1 MQITTRQ
8 SRNHH
13 VVSHSIGRWPSVTIN
28 VLIET
33 NARDD
38 LNATI
43 CDIRKLRYTFYTN
56 RTFYCFLSFAAESYS
71 DPEHDNQIEDANE
84 QNLQQFSSNPTCN
97 FVFEKIKMIGAPKH
111 RRSYCVFTC
120 RHLCARVDTYVHM

>member
-13 VVSHSIGRWPSVTIN
+13 VVSRSIGRWSYVTIN

-43 CDIRKLRYTFYTN
+43 CSIHKLRYSFYAN
-56 RTFYCFLSFAAESYS
+56 RTFYCFLSFAGESYS
-71 DPEHDNQIEDANE
+71 DSKKQDSNKE
-84 QNLQQFSSNPTCN
+84 NLQQFSSNPTCN
-97 FVFEKIKMIGAPKH
+97 FVFETIKMVDAPKH
-111 RRSYCVFTC
+111 CRSYFVCTC
-120 RHLCARVDTYVHM
+120 RHLCARVDTCVHV